1 MLENQASPSEDQA
14 TFVTLDKKQKK
25 AISYQL
31 IAQFATKYYPSIE
44 QFLKVA
50 GILAGGVGVVANIW
64 VYFIG
69 QIHAEQI
76 RARKE
81 LSTYSSYGD
90 FLKKYEADIQPA
102 TGTFLKEIKE
112 IKQKYQLTN
121 LNDLSS
127 CKALIEKDTNSK
139 TGMEL
144 FNSSKY
150 ANYRKIH
157 NFYESLGLSLDKN
170 LINFETVFDLFVF
183 PAYWD
188 LDKPEQIQPDY
199 SPDYSPL
206 SEFRNCIGKSWFG
219 FDEKTGESREL
230 PDFADYLN
238 QLGYNYYYFRLE
250 AKYNK
255 QCKGQD
261 KYQGTQC
268 VKIQSKIE
276 KIKNNKN
283 ITKSWQRLYPDICH
297 NNLFNKIL
305 DQCQK

>member
-1 MLENQASPSEDQA
+1 MLENQPSPSEDQA
-14 TFVTLDKKQKK
+14 TFITSDKKQKK

-188 LDKPEQIQPDY
+188 LDKPEQIE
-199 SPDYSPL
+199 PDYSPL
-206 SEFRNCIGKSWFG
+206 REFRNCIGNSWFG
-219 FDEKTGESREL
+219 FDEKTGKSRGL
-230 PDFADYLN
+230 ADFADYLN
-238 QLGYNYYYFRLE
+238 QLGYNYYYFRLG

-255 QCKGQD
+255 QCNGQD

-297 NNLFNKIL
+297 KNLFNKIL